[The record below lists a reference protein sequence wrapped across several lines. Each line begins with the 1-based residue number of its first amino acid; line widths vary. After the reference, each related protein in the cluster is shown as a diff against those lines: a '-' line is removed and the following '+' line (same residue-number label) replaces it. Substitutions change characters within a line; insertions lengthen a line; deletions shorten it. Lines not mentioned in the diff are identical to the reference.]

1 MDADLSVTPQKMP
14 LFFIIA
20 GTLLCLFLLGQDA
33 LLQFVNVHESCSYES
48 VETARKMALSC
59 DFAGS
64 AVFLCGIIF
73 PRRSHVLLLIS
84 GILFSVSLSYLFM
97 GICGHES
104 YGSYPILRLGA
115 AILWWIMSL
124 VYIVA
129 R

>member
-1 MDADLSVTPQKMP
+1 MDADLSVTSRKMP

-20 GTLLCLFLLGQDA
+20 GTVLCLFLLCQDA

-48 VETARKMALSC
+48 VETARNMALSC

-73 PRRSHVLLLIS
+73 PRRSSILLLIS
-84 GILFSVSLSYLFM
+84 GILFSISLSYLFM

-104 YGSYPILRLGA
+104 YGCYPLFRLGA
-115 AILWWIMSL
+115 VILWWVMSL